1 MIGNAKPVVDPL
13 GDKALNDVIGD
24 LTVLT
29 IPDVSHTEFALAV
42 FDVLIRSSPT
52 CRLVLLNV
60 LQASTAT

>member
-52 CRLVLLNV
+52 
-60 LQASTAT
+60 